1 MTTAQIPECLRNF
14 VFEKSFPPT
23 FTAGPGSDIL
33 GSNLAIS
40 LGAALYLNPES
51 GKDARLWFAA
61 LWANEIEWLVS
72 PEHAADF
79 LDNGNEIAW
88 ISAAF
93 GLLDCSPSLTDWAY
107 AAVGAQKVRQS
118 DEQY

>member
-14 VFEKSFPPT
+14 VFEKAFPPT

-51 GKDARLWFAA
+51 GQDARLWWAA
-61 LWANEIEWLVS
+61 LWVHEIGWVVDAQRAVDYLDNCNEVGWISMVNRLLVS
-72 PEHAADF
+72 NP
-79 LDNGNEIAW
+79 N
-88 ISAAF
+88 
-93 GLLDCSPSLTDWAY
+93 LTDWAY
-107 AAVGAQKVRQS
+107 AAVSAAESEVL
-118 DEQY
+118 